1 MELREAG
8 PTTLPAPGSLS
19 PLQNETP
26 GRVKHSHLGQGKNIE
41 DTAVEETGG
50 PASSFPETPAPTHAL
65 SHTLTSPKAVPA
77 SFFQKGSR
85 QTSSVLILLKL
96 ILGSRGPQG
105 PCSPAHK
112 GERAEAIS
120 LCMCSRVQTPARAPT
135 LPALS
140 GESQPPPSSD
150 AISRTAAQS
159 HTRPPNT
166 PMRACACV
174 RTHTHT
180 ITVTQ
185 TGHRSARAAYRV
197 FCFSPHL
204 R

>member
-1 MELREAG
+1 MSRPRQKHRRYSRG
-8 PTTLPAPGSLS
+8 RDWGTLPHPS
-19 PLQNETP
+19 PTP
-26 GRVKHSHLGQGKNIE
+26 
-41 DTAVEETGG
+41 
-50 PASSFPETPAPTHAL
+50 PAPTPTL

-85 QTSSVLILLKL
+85 QTSSVLTLLKP
-96 ILGSRGPQG
+96 ILGSQSPQG

-166 PMRACACV
+166 PMRVCACV
-174 RTHTHT
+174 CTHTHT
-180 ITVTQ
+180 QLLSHRLATDQPGLPTVF
-185 TGHRSARAAYRV
+185 SA
-197 FCFSPHL
+197 SPPISDDPA
-204 R
+204 